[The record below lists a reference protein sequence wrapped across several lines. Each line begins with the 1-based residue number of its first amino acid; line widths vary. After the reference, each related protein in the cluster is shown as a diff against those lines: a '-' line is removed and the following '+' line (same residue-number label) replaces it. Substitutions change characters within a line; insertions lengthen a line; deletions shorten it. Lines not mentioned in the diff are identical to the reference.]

1 MEDHDIER
9 LFSSVAEGST
19 DQRAEVRDVFA
30 VLVRTTLQYRDDML
44 ESKGLVITVEDVR
57 VTLECLV
64 PFLETGRLPEAT
76 DNIKLDLLKIW
87 RDALG
92 RLENSHRD
100 STLNRH

>member
-1 MEDHDIER
+1 MEDNDIER
-9 LFSSVAEGST
+9 LFSSVAQGST

-44 ESKGLVITVEDVR
+44 ESKGLIITVEDVR

-64 PFLETGRLPEAT
+64 PFLETGQLPETA
-76 DNIKLDLLKIW
+76 DNIKPDLLKMW
-87 RDALG
+87 KDALG

-100 STLNRH
+100 SILNRH